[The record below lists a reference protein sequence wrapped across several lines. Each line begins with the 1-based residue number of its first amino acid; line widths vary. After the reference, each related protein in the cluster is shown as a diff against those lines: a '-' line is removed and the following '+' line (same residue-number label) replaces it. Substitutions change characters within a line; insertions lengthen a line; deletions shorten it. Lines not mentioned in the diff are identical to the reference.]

1 MMEQQWGHF
10 HIHPL
15 IEPRFLG
22 DTHWTLHQV
31 LRHMQQGTIGRVFQV
46 HALEGWSVVKV
57 LKQLLARQK
66 NVDDQ
71 RNCDL
76 INDGWLMVI
85 EDNTIQY

>member
-1 MMEQQWGHF
+1 
-10 HIHPL
+10 
-15 IEPRFLG
+15 
-22 DTHWTLHQV
+22 
-31 LRHMQQGTIGRVFQV
+31 MQQGTIGRVLQV
-46 HALEGWSVVKV
+46 HALKGWSVVEV

-71 RNCDL
+71 RNNCDL